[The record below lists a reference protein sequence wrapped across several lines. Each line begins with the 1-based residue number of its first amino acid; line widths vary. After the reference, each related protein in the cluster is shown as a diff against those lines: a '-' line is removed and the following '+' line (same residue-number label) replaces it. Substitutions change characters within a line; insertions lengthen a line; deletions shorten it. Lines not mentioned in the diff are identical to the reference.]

1 MSIKDSTINNTITR
15 EFPERGMTM
24 SPLNKE
30 ISNKKMFCKIA
41 FDYLSFTLPYS
52 ISNQSGFDEACNL
65 LLLDK
70 NKADDCAYGK
80 NGYSLCKRWKNELN
94 QDKETYTEFFYNGSE
109 ATNNTYEERT
119 GMFLLSGDGCRAL
132 ESRGGDKFPDYWKD
146 IFLSLKFNSKLTH
159 SSITRFDFAI
169 DVFNAEFKIQDIVK
183 AINDR
188 NLLTPFLRYEKT
200 DGGEFISEDTDKNI
214 IYLGSKQSDLFL
226 CIYDKKEEREAIG
239 KTIDF
244 DSWFRFEFRF
254 KHDKAKNFIFNIL
267 DRWEEDPSSVAE
279 LASELIL
286 KYCDIK
292 VRPCQGKNSIPGII
306 CSKDT
311 MRKWDTNPMWL
322 NFIGTSKKADIVN
335 YFKYESSITKNAN
348 WMTRSVS
355 KTLSRLF
362 LANPEYFYL
371 FLQRCTSEGLTRLKE
386 MDVIYINEFRK
397 KHSLE
402 TLTNKDIEN
411 LTEHLKLDVAQAIED
426 LDIDVLFDDDG
437 QMRGF

>member
-30 ISNKKMFCKIA
+30 ISNNKMFCKIA
-41 FDYLSFTLPYS
+41 FDYLSFSLPYS
-52 ISNQSGFDEACNL
+52 MINRLAFDEICNL
-65 LLLDK
+65 LLLDQS
-70 NKADDCAYGK
+70 KADECAFGK
-80 NGYSLCKRWKNELN
+80 NGYSSSKRWKNELN

-109 ATNNTYEERT
+109 ATNNTYGERT

-132 ESRGGDKFPDYWKD
+132 ESRGDNRFPDYWKE
-146 IFLSLKFNSKLTH
+146 IFLSLNYSTKLRH
-159 SSITRFDFAI
+159 VSITRFDFAI

-200 DGGEFISEDTDKNI
+200 DGGEFISDNTDKNI
-214 IYLGSKQSDLFL
+214 IYLGSKNSDLFL

-244 DSWFRFEFRF
+244 DSWYRFEFRF
-254 KHDKAKNFIFNIL
+254 KHDKAKNFILNIL
-267 DRWEEDPSSVAE
+267 DRWDNPTDIAV

-292 VRPCQGKNSIPGII
+292 IRPSQGKNSIPGTL

-311 MRKWDTNPMWL
+311 MRKWDTNPKWL

-335 YFKYESSITKNAN
+335 YYKYESSITKNAI

-355 KTLSRLF
+355 KTLSKLY

-371 FLQRCTSEGLTRLKE
+371 FLQRCTSEGLTRLKNT
-386 MDVIYINEFRK
+386 DVNYINDFRK
-397 KHSLE
+397 KHSLSK
-402 TLTNKDIEN
+402 LTNRDIDLLAED
-411 LTEHLKLDVAQAIED
+411 LKLNVTQAIED
-426 LDIDVLFDDDG
+426 LDVDVLFDDDG